1 MAWTND
7 NVPKIV
13 YEMDD
18 QATNTIAQ
26 IAATLDHNEFGA
38 AGDLLRS
45 MGAATAVN
53 LERATNRTVN
63 ATIKEIT
70 DLMKSRQYH
79 SKSGYIGHGNM
90 VSQVKDHKTSKGTHE
105 IYTDALAADGY
116 NYSQAFEFGLL
127 NRNYPAH
134 HPFEDAARHL
144 DGEFERNVD
153 EAIKRGMR

>member
-26 IAATLDHNEFGA
+26 IAATLDHNEFSA

-63 ATIKEIT
+63 ATIKEVT

-79 SKSGYIGHGNM
+79 SKSSYIGHGNM

-127 NRNYPAH
+127 NRNYPAY

-144 DGEFERNVD
+144 DDEFERNVD

>member
-26 IAATLDHNEFGA
+26 IAATLDHNEFGT

-63 ATIKEIT
+63 ATIKEVT

-90 VSQVKDHKTSKGTHE
+90 VSQVKDHKTNKGTHE
-105 IYTDALAADGY
+105 IYTDALATDGY

-134 HPFEDAARHL
+134 HPFEDTARHL